1 MRANHHPLLA
11 ACVLV
16 VAIATAGRLPAATL
30 SVGEAANFTDQQ
42 VVAATSQLAEI
53 TGLAWAP
60 DGGNRLFVTRKSG
73 QVRIVKDGALLA
85 TPFVDF
91 TQAPNTL
98 WTGSEC
104 GVIGLCFDP
113 DFASNHYV
121 YFFVTVSNSEQR
133 IYRYNA
139 SADVASDRTQLI
151 AGLPTHGN
159 NHDGGGIAFG
169 PDGKLYWAVGNLGNG
184 SANHGEGTT
193 ATNLLSS
200 KVGRAN
206 RDGSPVAGNPW
217 YDGGAVGNN
226 DYVFAQGFRNPFTLT
241 FQPAT
246 GLLWV
251 NVVGDGW
258 EQVFQV
264 AAGDYVGDRQN
275 ENIQGAGMK
284 APVIAYATGGSPTI
298 DITAASRSGN
308 VTTFTTATA
317 HRLRLGGRVAVT
329 GMGDATFN
337 GAALFVA
344 SVPSATTFTVSQTGA
359 NGTSPVSSASDL
371 VPADFGNCVSG
382 GAFLD
387 TTGVSAAYRGD
398 FIFGDYGSGNV
409 MRARMSGATVLSV
422 DTFATGSGG
431 QIDVAVGPDGAIY
444 YAGYNGGTGAIRR
457 FAFNHGT
464 TQSLVVTPLTLTLN
478 EGNQATSSVR
488 LAVAPTGP
496 VTVAAAVAGSSDVTV
511 ASGSSLTFTTGNWN
525 VPQAVTINAA
535 VDGDSSD
542 DAATVT
548 LSSGG
553 LTAVPVAVTVLDSS
567 QEIVPSTATLTV
579 TEAGSNTFSVRLSRA
594 PAATVTVGVARS
606 AGSSDITVGSSATL
620 TFTTANWA
628 TPQTVTIN
636 AAADGDTTND
646 TATIALTA
654 TGLATRSV
662 TVTATDTSAA
672 APVITST
679 ADTTAVVGAPYS
691 YDVDA
696 SGTPAPTYSLTAN
709 PAGMTINGTTGVIS
723 WTPGPVASA
732 NVTVQAANGV
742 LPNATQSFTIT
753 VAADQPPTATL
764 TQPTAGATV
773 SGATAEFYGD
783 GADDVGCVRAEFF
796 VDGTLI
802 YTDNASGHFH
812 VGGAHQRWDTT
823 ALINGPHTLRMRVF
837 DSAGNSDDVEV
848 TVTVDNAG
856 GGGGGPG
863 AGAGSS
869 GSSCGLG
876 ALVASLLLAFT
887 LGLWRLRLR

>member
-1 MRANHHPLLA
+1 MTSISRILATLALVALA
-11 ACVLV
+11 A
-16 VAIATAGRLPAATL
+16 AAPAATL
-30 SVGEAANFTDQQ
+30 NDANFTDQQ
-42 VVAATSQLAEI
+42 VVASTSGLAEI

-104 GVIGLCFDP
+104 GVIGLCFDQ

-133 IYRYNA
+133 IFRYNA
-139 SADVASDRTQLI
+139 SGDVASDRTQLI

-159 NHDGGGIAFG
+159 NHDGGGISFG

-184 SANHGEGTT
+184 SANGGEGLDTT
-193 ATNLLSS
+193 YLSS

-206 RDGSPVAGNPW
+206 RDGSPVSSNP
-217 YDGGAVGNN
+217 YSDGGAVSNN
-226 DYVFAQGFRNPFTLT
+226 DFIFARGFRNPFTLT

-264 AAGDYVGDRQN
+264 ASGDYIGDRTN
-275 ENIQGAGMK
+275 ENIQGTGMK
-284 APVIAYATGGSPTI
+284 PPVIAYATGGSPII
-298 DITAASRSGN
+298 DITAASRTGN
-308 VTTFTTATA
+308 VTTFTTATT
-317 HRLRLGGRVAVT
+317 HRLRLGGKVAVS
-329 GMGDATFN
+329 GMGDASFN

-359 NGTSPVSSASDL
+359 NGTSPVSSSSDL

-387 TTGVSAAYRGD
+387 TTGVSAGYRGD
-398 FIFGDYGSGNV
+398 FIFGDYGSGTV
-409 MRARMSGATVLSV
+409 MRTHMNGATVLSV

-431 QIDVAVGPDGAIY
+431 QIDVAIGPDGGIY
-444 YAGYNGGTGAIRR
+444 YAGYNGSTGTIRR
-457 FAFNHGT
+457 FVYNHGS

-478 EGNQATSSVR
+478 EGNQATFTAR
-488 LAVAPTGP
+488 LAIAPPGT
-496 VTVAAAVAGSSDVTV
+496 VTVAAAASGSGDVTV
-511 ASGSSLTFTTGNWN
+511 AGGAALTFTTGNWS
-525 VPQAVTINAA
+525 VPQTVTINAA
-535 VDGDSSD
+535 VDADSID
-542 DAATVT
+542 DAATIT
-548 LSSGG
+548 LSSSG
-553 LTAVPVAVTVLDSS
+553 LTSVPVAVTVLDSS
-567 QEIVPSTATLTV
+567 QEIVPSTATLAMA
-579 TEAGSNTFSVRLSRA
+579 EGGSNTFTVRLSRA

-606 AGSSDITVGSSATL
+606 SGSTDITVGSSATL
-620 TFTTANWA
+620 TFTTGNWA

-636 AAADGDTTND
+636 AANDADTTDD
-646 TATIALTA
+646 TATISMTA

-662 TVTATDTSAA
+662 TVTATDTTNS

-679 ADTTAVVGAPYS
+679 ADTTAVVGAAYS
-691 YDVDA
+691 YDVNA
-696 SGTPAPTYSLTAN
+696 SGTPAPTFSLTAN
-709 PAGMTINGTTGVIS
+709 PAGMTINATTGVIS
-723 WTPGPVASA
+723 WTPGPVVSA

-742 LPNATQSFTIT
+742 MPNATQSFTIT
-753 VAADQPPTATL
+753 VSADQPPTAVL

-773 SGATAEFYGD
+773 SGATAEFYGN
-783 GADDVGCVRAEFF
+783 GIDDVNCDRAEFS
-796 VDGTLI
+796 VDGVLI
-802 YTDNASGHFH
+802 YNDVNSGNHFH
-812 VGGAHQRWDTT
+812 AGGAHQMWNTT
-823 ALINGPHTLRMRVF
+823 TLTDGPHTVRMRVF
-837 DSAGNSDDVEV
+837 DTAGNFGDAQVSV
-848 TVTVDNAG
+848 TVSNG
-856 GGGGGPG
+856 GGGGGP
-863 AGAGSS
+863 ATAAGS
-869 GSSCGLG
+869 GGGSCGIG
-876 ALVASLLLAFT
+876 ALVASLLLVFA